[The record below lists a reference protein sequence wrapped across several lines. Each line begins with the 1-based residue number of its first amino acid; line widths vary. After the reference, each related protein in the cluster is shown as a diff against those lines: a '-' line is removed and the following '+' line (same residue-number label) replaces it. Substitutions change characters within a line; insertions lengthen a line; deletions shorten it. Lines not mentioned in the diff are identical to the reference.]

1 MSKGLEALKAAWA
14 KAKQDSKEFSNPVF
28 NDGHYVTKIIKAEV
42 GQSKK
47 GTDQITMDF
56 EFVEGEYT
64 GKHKRTWMGIGI
76 DNPQGLAITI
86 GTLDRLGLHD
96 VEPETLEDDLRTLLG
111 KLVRIQLVT
120 TVNKK
125 TDTEYQN
132 VRIEKVLGVDP
143 DSTDMSPVEEVPA
156 EPEAEAEAVEE
167 PELPKAK
174 AKSKKSKK
182 GSEEPEVEEEVEAEE
197 EEAVEEAPSAEEEE
211 GVEITKGMKVAF
223 LKKDG
228 TELSGT
234 IDDIDEDEGK
244 VVILAKDVDG
254 KSKKFRVEVDR
265 VSAL

>member
-167 PELPKAK
+167 PE
-174 AKSKKSKK
+174 
-182 GSEEPEVEEEVEAEE
+182 VEEEVEAEE